1 MDCTIGRIFGNPAAK
16 EALADTI
23 AVMKEKIQPFR
34 PDMTFDDMMNTLSKM
49 KLIDLLN
56 ERSVDVDEEKL
67 NEVLGKIP
75 NI

>member
-1 MDCTIGRIFGNPAAK
+1 
-16 EALADTI
+16 
-23 AVMKEKIQPFR
+23 
-34 PDMTFDDMMNTLSKM
+34 M